1 MGIKK
6 IAQRLREALDSTSAK
21 KKIQIE
27 TIERLL
33 GKLEK
38 KREKILKKLENVD
51 SKKERKE
58 LTLKLEMCNAQYKKG
73 KKALFD
79 LQ

>member
-1 MGIKK
+1 MGLKK
-6 IAQRLREALDSTSAK
+6 IAQRMREALDSSSAK
-21 KKIQIE
+21 KKTQIE

-38 KREKILKKLENVD
+38 KREKILKKLEVVD
-51 SKKERKE
+51 TVKERKE
-58 LTLKLEMCNAQYKKG
+58 LKVKLEMCNAQYNKG
-73 KKALFD
+73 KKALFE

>member
-6 IAQRLREALDSTSAK
+6 IAQRLKEALDSTSAK
-21 KKIQIE
+21 KKTQIE

-58 LTLKLEMCNAQYKKG
+58 LELKLEMCNAQYNKG
-73 KKALFD
+73 KKALFN